1 MATRAD
7 RALVLCAPSEWSL
20 AGVAYRLAR
29 RLSAALYLAPKRSSE
44 AKDFGLIATVVPRSF
59 TAKEPTVARR
69 LATWGFLFLLIFT

>member
-1 MATRAD
+1 MRPE
-7 RALVLCAPSEWSL
+7 RPPVLSDS
-20 AGVAYRLAR
+20 VAYRLAR